1 MKRLLAAAVVSGG
14 LLSAGVANAAPVSGT
29 FNLTGEND
37 AEARVG
43 ATYIDFL
50 LANGSFGPPSG
61 DFEVN
66 GSTGDFAG
74 LLQGGD
80 LGDILDL
87 YNQPVGSPIAI
98 DNFVEFEDATLPDW
112 NFQLTNINP
121 GAGTDAACAPPT
133 VAGEACTPD
142 LPAGLIS
149 PFTVF
154 NLINGGPPALASLSV
169 SGNLYEGGNLI
180 GLWTATFTTPL
191 DEYTAESAIARIEDE
206 RFGFVQSSWA
216 GDFTVT
222 EFQTP
227 VPEPASLAL
236 MGLAFAGMG
245 IAIRRR
251 K

>member
-1 MKRLLAAAVVSGG
+1 MKRLIAVAVVSAG

-29 FNLTGEND
+29 FTLTGEND

-43 ATYIDFL
+43 ANYIDFL
-50 LANGSFGPPSG
+50 LANGAFGPPSG

-66 GSTGDFAG
+66 GATGDFASF
-74 LLQGGD
+74 LSGGD

-87 YNQPVGSPIAI
+87 FNEPVGSAIAI

-112 NFQLTNINP
+112 NFQLTTINP
-121 GAGTDAACAPPT
+121 GAGTDAACDAPT
-133 VAGEACTPD
+133 TAGDVCTP
-142 LPAGLIS
+142 AGPPGFTS
-149 PFTVF
+149 PFTLI
-154 NLINGGPPALASLSV
+154 NLANGGPPSTATLSMKG
-169 SGNLYEGGNLI
+169 SLYEGTTLI

-191 DEYTAESAIARIEDE
+191 DEYTAESAIQQIEDE
-206 RFGFVQSSWA
+206 GFVQSSWA

-222 EFQTP
+222 PFNAP

-245 IAIRRR
+245 IAMRRR